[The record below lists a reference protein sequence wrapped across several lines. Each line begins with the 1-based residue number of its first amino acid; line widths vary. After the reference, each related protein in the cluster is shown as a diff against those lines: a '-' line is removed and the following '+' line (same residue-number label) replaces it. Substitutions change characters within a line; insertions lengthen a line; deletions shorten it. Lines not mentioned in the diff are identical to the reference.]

1 MLDVMHL
8 GGKGSVHGSAIL
20 ATMLA
25 AMSIVFSGCRTTDR
39 TDFPRIINEPAPL
52 AEATR
57 RGFGVVGVLPV
68 AMATN
73 VHWYPPKNRPEAFER
88 IAGKTWNG
96 LSHFV
101 EWKGTFD
108 KDDLAADGITLGFIT
123 LVSLTA
129 GAAGAFAVGV
139 PEERFRQCDA
149 NLRRA
154 LKEEPFDAG
163 IQNQIGKL
171 LAKRSLTNV
180 HLLPEAALT
189 NIKLHGE
196 KPDLSIFAAQGIN
209 SILDIRVSEIGFE
222 LESGINPEVAFAPEV
237 GIYLIRV
244 SDGKVQHASY
254 LNYRGKKRPFTAW
267 ADKNARPFRA
277 EMTSAERQFARAI
290 LEQYFAA
297 GSVRSR
303 EP

>member
-1 MLDVMHL
+1 MHL
-8 GGKGSVHGSAIL
+8 GRKGSVYGSVL
-20 ATMLA
+20 AVVLA
-25 AMSIVFSGCRTTDR
+25 AMSIMFSGCRTNDR

-52 AEATR
+52 AEAAR
-57 RGFGVVGVLPV
+57 REFGVVGVLPV

-73 VHWYPPKNRPEAFER
+73 AHWYPPGNRPEAFGQV
-88 IAGKTWNG
+88 AGKTLDW
-96 LSHFV
+96 LAHSV
-101 EWKGTFD
+101 EWKKSFD
-108 KDDLAADGITLGFIT
+108 KDDLAADGMTLGFIT

-129 GAAGAFAVGV
+129 GTVGAFAVGV
-139 PEERFRQCDA
+139 PEEQFRQCDA

-180 HLLPEAALT
+180 HLLPEASLA
-189 NIKLHGE
+189 NIKLHGP
-196 KPDLSIFAAQGIN
+196 KPDLSMFAAQGID

-277 EMTSAERQFARAI
+277 EMTIAERQFARAI

-297 GSVRSR
+297 GGANVSR
-303 EP
+303 LD